1 LLQFEGHLGLSDIFR
16 FIEEKLGVAIWHCD
30 AAGQMQWSHG
40 VYELLGLDPRKIA
53 PSYEEMD
60 RRIHPDDRRPRRDFR
75 ELMFDRTLLDGDF
88 RIIRS
93 NGTLRWVRN
102 QAEVLLNAAG
112 ETTGVLG
119 VTLDITEQRKT
130 LDSLRV
136 DAERYDALTRIAGG
150 LLWIGSSDG
159 RITALPNAE
168 AVPQAVLFFGRGWMD
183 LLREEDREA
192 AQKAWAECAETG
204 RPYRV
209 EHQLRWPDGAYRW
222 FRCLAV
228 PVTNP
233 DRSIREWVG
242 ISIDVQQEKLSI
254 PAETSLRLT
263 GAQMRGARGM
273 LNWSVKQLA
282 QQTGISS
289 AIIRRFEESNDSPQ
303 MPDETMDILRKTL
316 SDAGIDFLFPQVG
329 KPGVRLR

>member
-254 PAETSLRLT
+254 PAEASLRLT